1 MEVRTK
7 PSNGETTMLNTTD
20 KIIRHK
26 TGLLNL
32 AEELGNVS
40 KACQVMRCPAD
51 ECAAFVEGGHVARY
65 ILSLQIGGR

>member
-1 MEVRTK
+1 
-7 PSNGETTMLNTTD
+7 MLNTTN

-40 KACQVMRCPAD
+40 KDRQVMRCPAD
-51 ECAAFVEGGHVARY
+51 ECAAFVERGHVARY
-65 ILSLQIGGR
+65 VLTLKAGGR